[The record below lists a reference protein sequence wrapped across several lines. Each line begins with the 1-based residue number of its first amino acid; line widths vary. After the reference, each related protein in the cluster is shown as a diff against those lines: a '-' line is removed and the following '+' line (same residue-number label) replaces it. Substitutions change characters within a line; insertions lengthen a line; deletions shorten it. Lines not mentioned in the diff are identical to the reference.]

1 MRPLALAL
9 LLLAPLA
16 LAQEEEA
23 PEAPLRALAAR
34 AVKTG
39 KSWMHKQP
47 MSGELGYDYAR
58 AGKRLPIKNAADG
71 YEREAVVTL
80 DADREPFDLLL
91 VSRRTKKEKGVSYL
105 VDQMTLRVGLDG
117 KLVAAV
123 RANGRDAEII
133 RSSVPV
139 DDFYVR
145 QVYEREMA
153 FYQKGVVRDP
163 NAAAPPSPET
173 E

>member
-16 LAQEEEA
+16 SAQEETSE
-23 PEAPLRALAAR
+23 PPLRALATR
-34 AVKTG
+34 ALKTG

-58 AGKRLPIKNAADG
+58 AGKRLPIKAAADG

-80 DADREPFDLLL
+80 DADRDPFDLLL

-105 VDQMTLRVGLDG
+105 VDQMTLRVDLDG

-163 NAAAPPSPET
+163 NAAVPPAPET

>member
-1 MRPLALAL
+1 MRSLALAL
-9 LLLAPLA
+9 LLLAPPA
-16 LAQEEEA
+16 LAQEDA
-23 PEAPLRALAAR
+23 PEPPLRALATR
-34 AVKTG
+34 ALKTG
-39 KSWMHKQP
+39 RRWVHKQP

-58 AGKRLPIKNAADG
+58 AGRRLPIKNAADG

-80 DADREPFDLLL
+80 DADRAPYDLLL
-91 VSRRTKKEKGVSYL
+91 VSRRTKKEKGVFYL
-105 VDQMTLRVGLDG
+105 VDQMTLRVDLDG
-117 KLVAAV
+117 KLLSAV
-123 RANGRDAEII
+123 RASGRDAEIV

-163 NAAAPPSPET
+163 DAAVPPAADPE
-173 E
+173 

>member
-9 LLLAPLA
+9 LLLAPPA
-16 LAQEEEA
+16 LAQEDA
-23 PEAPLRALAAR
+23 PEPPLRALASR
-34 AVKTG
+34 ALKTG
-39 KSWMHKQP
+39 RSWLHKQP

-58 AGKRLPIKNAADG
+58 AGRRLPIKNAADG

-80 DADREPFDLLL
+80 DADRAPYDLLL
-91 VSRRTKKEKGVSYL
+91 VSRRTKKEKGVFYL
-105 VDQMTLRVGLDG
+105 VDQMTLRVDLDG
-117 KLVAAV
+117 KLLAAV
-123 RANGRDAEII
+123 RASGRDSEIS

-145 QVYEREMA
+145 QVFEREMA
-153 FYQKGVVRDP
+153 FYEKGIVRDP
-163 NAAAPPSPET
+163 NAAVPPAPET

>member
-9 LLLAPLA
+9 LLLAPPA
-16 LAQEEEA
+16 LAQEDA
-23 PEAPLRALAAR
+23 PEPPLRALAAR
-34 AVKTG
+34 ALKTG
-39 KSWMHKQP
+39 KSWVHKQP

-80 DADREPFDLLL
+80 DADRDPYDLIL
-91 VSRRTKKEKGVSYL
+91 VSRRTKKEKGVFYL
-105 VDQMTLRVGLDG
+105 VDQMTLRVDLDG

-153 FYQKGVVRDP
+153 FYQKGIVRDP
-163 NAAAPPSPET
+163 NAAVTPSPEV

>member
-1 MRPLALAL
+1 MRSLALAL
-9 LLLAPLA
+9 LLLAPPA
-16 LAQEEEA
+16 LAQEDA
-23 PEAPLRALAAR
+23 PEPPLRALATR
-34 AVKTG
+34 ALKTG
-39 KSWMHKQP
+39 KAWVHKQP

-58 AGKRLPIKNAADG
+58 AGRRLPIKNAADA

-80 DADREPFDLLL
+80 DADRAPYDLLL

-105 VDQMTLRVGLDG
+105 VDQMTLRVDLDG
-117 KLVAAV
+117 RLISAV
-123 RANGRDAEII
+123 RASGRDAEIL

-139 DDFYVR
+139 DDFYVL

-163 NAAAPPSPET
+163 NAAVPPAPDLP
-173 E
+173 